1 MTIINNAL
9 LTTCIYLAHLNPM
22 TNAHVEIIEEQKKEN
37 KVVVM
42 PVRFLSG
49 EKEINSKSF
58 PFNFEIRKKMIESVF
73 GDSVTV
79 SSNYTFLAP
88 FKKYFPPLISPK
100 SWSLRKQ
107 ILQGI
112 DDDYFTYTGDKAE
125 GLMLK
130 LYRLNPKVGTR
141 KLVSASSVKN
151 EMYDAAQGSKSLW
164 EKSVPTGV
172 ANIIN
177 ENWKI
182 IKKFASE
189 SDMTIRI
196 AGMKFPKEGY
206 NSK

>member
-1 MTIINNAL
+1 
-9 LTTCIYLAHLNPM
+9 M
-22 TNAHVEIIEEQKKEN
+22 TNSHVEIIEEQKREN

-42 PVRFLSG
+42 PVRFLKA
-49 EKEINSKSF
+49 ENEVNSRSF
-58 PFNFEIRKKMIESVF
+58 PFSFETRKKMIESVF
-73 GDSVTV
+73 GDSVTI
-79 SSNYTFLAP
+79 SLNYTFLAP

-112 DDDYFTYTGDKAE
+112 DGDYFTYTGDKAE

-141 KLVSASSVKN
+141 KLVSATSVKN
-151 EMYDAAQGSKSLW
+151 EMYGAIQNDKSSW
-164 EKSVPTGV
+164 EKSVPSSV
-172 ANIIN
+172 AKIIN
-177 ENWKI
+177 ENWETV
-182 IKKFASE
+182 KKFASE
-189 SDMTIRI
+189 EDMTMRI

>member
-1 MTIINNAL
+1 MAIA
-9 LTTCIYLAHLNPM
+9 IYLAHLNPV
-22 TNAHVEIIEEQKKEN
+22 TNAHVEIIEELKKEN

-42 PVRFLSG
+42 PVRFLNE
-49 EKEINSKSF
+49 EKEVNSRSF

-73 GDSVTV
+73 GDSVLI
-79 SSNYTFLAP
+79 SPNYTFYAP

-112 DDDYFTYTGDKAE
+112 ENDYFTYTGDRAE

-141 KLVSASSVKN
+141 KLVSATNVKN
-151 EMYDAAQGSKSLW
+151 EMYANSEGKNSEWK
-164 EKSVPTGV
+164 KFVPVNV
-172 ANIIN
+172 AKIII
-177 ENWKI
+177 ENWQI
-182 IKKFASE
+182 IEKFASAE
-189 SDMTIRI
+189 DMTKRI

-206 NSK
+206 DSK

>member
-1 MTIINNAL
+1 MTK
-9 LTTCIYLAHLNPM
+9 
-22 TNAHVEIIEEQKKEN
+22 AHVEIIEEQKKEN

-42 PVRFLSG
+42 PVRFLKG
-49 EKEINSKSF
+49 EKEVNSKSF

-73 GDSVTV
+73 SDSVIV
-79 SSNYTFLAP
+79 SSNYTFFAP

-112 DDDYFTYTGDKAE
+112 EDDYFTYTGDRAE
-125 GLMLK
+125 GIMLK

-141 KLVSASSVKN
+141 KLISATSVKN
-151 EMYDAAQGSKSLW
+151 EMYASTQDAKTTW
-164 EKSVPTGV
+164 KNFIPPSV
-172 ANIIN
+172 AKIIN
-177 ENWKI
+177 ENWEI
-182 IKKFASE
+182 VKKFASAE
-189 SDMTIRI
+189 DMTVRL

>member
-9 LTTCIYLAHLNPM
+9 LTICIYLAHLNPM

-42 PVRFLSG
+42 PVRFLKG
-49 EKEINSKSF
+49 EIEINSKSF
-58 PFNFEIRKKMIESVF
+58 PFNFETRKKMIESVF
-73 GDSVTV
+73 GDSVIV
-79 SSNYTFLAP
+79 SSNYTFFVP
-88 FKKYFPPLISPK
+88 FKKYFPPLISLK
-100 SWSLRKQ
+100 SWSLRKK

-130 LYRLNPKVGTR
+130 LYRLNPRVGNR
-141 KLVSASSVKN
+141 KLVSATSVKN
-151 EMYDAAQGSKSLW
+151 EMNVAAQGTKSSW
-164 EKSVPTGV
+164 EKFVPSSV
-172 ANIIN
+172 AKIIN
-177 ENWKI
+177 ENWETV
-182 IKKFASE
+182 KKFASKE
-189 SDMTIRI
+189 DMTKRI

>member
-1 MTIINNAL
+1 LTIA
-9 LTTCIYLAHLNPM
+9 IYLAHLNPV
-22 TNAHVEIIEEQKKEN
+22 TNAHVEIIEELKKEN

-42 PVRFLSG
+42 PVRFLNE
-49 EKEINSKSF
+49 EKEINSRSF

-73 GDSVTV
+73 GDSVLI
-79 SSNYTFLAP
+79 SPNYTFYAP

-112 DDDYFTYTGDKAE
+112 ENDYFTYTGDKAE

-141 KLVSASSVKN
+141 KLVSATNVKN
-151 EMYDAAQGSKSLW
+151 EMYANSEGKNSEW
-164 EKSVPTGV
+164 EKFVPVNV
-172 ANIIN
+172 AKIII
-177 ENWKI
+177 ENWQI
-182 IKKFASE
+182 IEKFASAE
-189 SDMTIRI
+189 DMTKRI

-206 NSK
+206 DSK

>member
-1 MTIINNAL
+1 V
-9 LTTCIYLAHLNPM
+9 

-42 PVRFLSG
+42 PVRFFNVD
-49 EKEINSKSF
+49 KEINSKSF
-58 PFNFEIRKKMIESVF
+58 PYCFETRKKMIESVF
-73 GDSVTV
+73 SDSVIV
-79 SSNYTFLAP
+79 SSNYTFFAP

-107 ILQGI
+107 ILQEI
-112 DDDYFTYTGDKAE
+112 EDDYFTYTGDKAE

-141 KLVSASSVKN
+141 KSISATSVKN
-151 EMYDAAQGSKSLW
+151 EMYAALQGDKSSW
-164 EKSVPTGV
+164 EKFVPSSV
-172 ANIIN
+172 AMIIN
-177 ENWKI
+177 ENWEI
-182 IKKFASE
+182 VKKFASAE
-189 SDMTIRI
+189 DMTVRI

>member
-1 MTIINNAL
+1 MAIA
-9 LTTCIYLAHLNPM
+9 IYLAHLNPV
-22 TNAHVEIIEEQKKEN
+22 TNAHVEIIEELKKEN

-42 PVRFLSG
+42 PVRFLNG
-49 EKEINSKSF
+49 EKEVNSRSF

-73 GDSVTV
+73 GDSVLI
-79 SSNYTFLAP
+79 SPNYTFYAP

-112 DDDYFTYTGDKAE
+112 ENDYFTYTGDKAE

-141 KLVSASSVKN
+141 KLVSATNVKN
-151 EMYDAAQGSKSLW
+151 EMYANSEGKNSEW
-164 EKSVPTGV
+164 EKFVPVNV
-172 ANIIN
+172 AKIII
-177 ENWKI
+177 ENWQI
-182 IKKFASE
+182 IEKFASAE
-189 SDMTIRI
+189 DMTKRI

-206 NSK
+206 DSK

>member
-1 MTIINNAL
+1 LAIA
-9 LTTCIYLAHLNPM
+9 IYLAHLNPV
-22 TNAHVEIIEEQKKEN
+22 TNAHVEIIEELKKEN

-42 PVRFLSG
+42 PVRFLNG
-49 EKEINSKSF
+49 KKEVNSKSF

-73 GDSVTV
+73 GDSVLI
-79 SSNYTFLAP
+79 SPNYTFYAP

-112 DDDYFTYTGDKAE
+112 ENDYFTYTGDKAE

-141 KLVSASSVKN
+141 KLVSATNVKN
-151 EMYDAAQGSKSLW
+151 EMYANSEGKNSEW
-164 EKSVPTGV
+164 EKFVPVNV
-172 ANIIN
+172 AKIII
-177 ENWKI
+177 ENWQI
-182 IKKFASE
+182 IEKFASAE
-189 SDMTIRI
+189 DMTKRI

-206 NSK
+206 DSK

>member
-1 MTIINNAL
+1 MTIA
-9 LTTCIYLAHLNPM
+9 IYLAHLNPV
-22 TNAHVEIIEEQKKEN
+22 TNAHVEIIEELKKEN

-42 PVRFLSG
+42 PVRFLNE
-49 EKEINSKSF
+49 EKEVNSRSF

-73 GDSVTV
+73 DGSVLI
-79 SSNYTFLAP
+79 SPNYTFYAP

-112 DDDYFTYTGDKAE
+112 ENDYFTYTGDKAE

-141 KLVSASSVKN
+141 KLVSATNVKN
-151 EMYDAAQGSKSLW
+151 EMYANSEGKNSEW
-164 EKSVPTGV
+164 EKFVPVNV
-172 ANIIN
+172 AKIII
-177 ENWKI
+177 ENWQI
-182 IKKFASE
+182 IEKFASAE
-189 SDMTIRI
+189 DMTKRI

-206 NSK
+206 DSK

>member
-1 MTIINNAL
+1 MTTA
-9 LTTCIYLAHLNPM
+9 IYLAHLNPV
-22 TNAHVEIIEEQKKEN
+22 TNAHVEIIEELKKEN

-42 PVRFLSG
+42 PVRFLNE
-49 EKEINSKSF
+49 EKEVNSRSF

-73 GDSVTV
+73 GDSVLI
-79 SSNYTFLAP
+79 SPNYTFYAP

-112 DDDYFTYTGDKAE
+112 ENDYFTYTGDKAE

-141 KLVSASSVKN
+141 KLVSATNVKN
-151 EMYDAAQGSKSLW
+151 EMYANSEGKNSEW
-164 EKSVPTGV
+164 EKFVPVNV
-172 ANIIN
+172 AKIII
-177 ENWKI
+177 ENWQI
-182 IKKFASE
+182 IEKFASAE
-189 SDMTIRI
+189 DMTKRI

-206 NSK
+206 DSK

>member
-1 MTIINNAL
+1 MTIA
-9 LTTCIYLAHLNPM
+9 IYLAHLNPV
-22 TNAHVEIIEEQKKEN
+22 TNAHVEIIEELKKEN

-42 PVRFLSG
+42 PVRFLNG
-49 EKEINSKSF
+49 EKEVNSRSF

-73 GDSVTV
+73 GDSVLI
-79 SSNYTFLAP
+79 SPNYTFYAP

-112 DDDYFTYTGDKAE
+112 ENDYFTYTGDRAE

-141 KLVSASSVKN
+141 KLVSATNVKN
-151 EMYDAAQGSKSLW
+151 EMYANSEGKNSEWK
-164 EKSVPTGV
+164 KFVPVNV
-172 ANIIN
+172 AKIII
-177 ENWKI
+177 ENWQI
-182 IKKFASE
+182 IEKFASAE
-189 SDMTIRI
+189 DMTKRI

-206 NSK
+206 DSK

>member
-9 LTTCIYLAHLNPM
+9 LTICIYLAHLNPM

-42 PVRFLSG
+42 PVRFLNG

-58 PFNFEIRKKMIESVF
+58 PFSFETRKKMIESIF

-79 SSNYTFLAP
+79 SSNYTFFAP

-107 ILQGI
+107 ILQEI
-112 DDDYFTYTGDKAE
+112 EDDYFTYTGDKAE

-141 KLVSASSVKN
+141 KSISATSVKN
-151 EMYDAAQGSKSLW
+151 EMYAATQGDKSSW
-164 EKSVPTGV
+164 EKFVPSSV
-172 ANIIN
+172 AKIIN
-177 ENWKI
+177 ENWETV
-182 IKKFASE
+182 KKFASKE
-189 SDMTIRI
+189 DMTKRI